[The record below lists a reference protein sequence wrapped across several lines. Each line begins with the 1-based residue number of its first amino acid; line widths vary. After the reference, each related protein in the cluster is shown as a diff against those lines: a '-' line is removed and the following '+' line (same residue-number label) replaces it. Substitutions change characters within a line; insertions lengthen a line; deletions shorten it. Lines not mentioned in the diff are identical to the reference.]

1 MKTSSKPLIA
11 STAVALALA
20 STMAS
25 AGHGQGF
32 PDRAR
37 VISSTPVYEQVNEPR
52 RECWTERVS
61 YHERAYRND
70 SGNALLGAIVGGLV
84 GSTVGSGSGKVAAAA
99 VGAATGAVIGDRWND
114 RDGHYAATRGR
125 PVEQCRLV
133 DNYRQQIVG
142 YDVVYRYQD
151 KEFATRLPYDPGKW
165 LEVNVHVGVA
175 DSPPRDYRGGDPR
188 DSYRDNEWRY

>member
-1 MKTSSKPLIA
+1 MAGT
-11 STAVALALA
+11 LALA
-20 STMAS
+20 SAMAW

-61 YHERAYRND
+61 YQERVYRNRND

-84 GSTVGSGSGKVAAAA
+84 GSTVGSGNGKVAAAA

-114 RDGHYAATRGR
+114 RDGYYAATRSR

-142 YDVVYRYQD
+142 YDVIYRYQD

-165 LEVNVHVGVA
+165 LEVNVHVAVT